1 MGTFQIT
8 YDDFTGGH
16 YMGDRSTELPKNTWK
31 GTNAILSPRGDLVPS
46 GCKHVATVTKPTAT
60 VGHPWEAA
68 KIWSAFQIDVTDS
81 LFFVTWYDTT
91 GPTYYFKSEIVLVNT
106 EGPTYGTTRYS
117 LTGRLDGYAVWDNYR
132 TGTSVDYRFTYLD
145 GNTGDVRQF
154 NWTTKTDS
162 LVVANPFGTLYPYYL
177 FKVGSRLVTYK
188 DRKLFYSGALD
199 AATWSTTTQYYEFPD
214 DIVNIYPRTNDFLV
228 ATPSGLYSVTGV
240 LGESV
245 NIQTLIPDSNIYPG
259 FSRGCIDNRTVYI
272 PDDGYSVPSYPDGS
286 IYVLNGSV
294 VTPIAT
300 LDQSDLTPIVV
311 PQRRSTEHYELGIG
325 GGNQITC
332 WARSGVAW
340 FRNQNGSWSRFFPS
354 NMPAVTMRPDYAD
367 QQIICKSVANFS
379 GDTTLYPVDEYTAV
393 GFLDSELTLYVIRY
407 INNHLWPNSND
418 FSWDLVTS
426 TAAAP
431 ASATVDLSEYWHSKP
446 MVVREVIIEAG
457 FDTDDSLNITG
468 NATIQPFVKPTG
480 IIDKGPNDTGSYVSS
495 TQTITVDLS
504 TINANN
510 SNAMY
515 RFKINDAGRAY
526 GFFPRITWQGCRIRR
541 VICIC
546 ED

>member
-1 MGTFQIT
+1 
-8 YDDFTGGH
+8 
-16 YMGDRSTELPKNTWK
+16 MGDRSTELPKNTWK

-46 GCKHVATVTKPTAT
+46 GCKHVATVTAPTPV
-60 VGHPWEAA
+60 VGNPWESS
-68 KIWSAFQIDVTDS
+68 KLWSAFQIDITDS
-81 LFFVTWYDTT
+81 IFFVTWYDRT
-91 GPTYYFKSEIVLVNT
+91 GPTFYFQSQIVLVNT
-106 EGPTYGTTRYS
+106 EGPSYATSRYG
-117 LTGRLDGYAVWDNYR
+117 LTGRLDGTVVWDNYR
-132 TGTSVDYRFTYLD
+132 TGSSVDNRFTYLD
-145 GNTGDVRQF
+145 GSTGDVRQF
-154 NWTTKTDS
+154 IWDTKTDS
-162 LVVANPFGTLYPYYL
+162 LVVANPFGTLYPSHL

-214 DIVNIYPRTNDFLV
+214 EITNVYPRTNDFV
-228 ATPSGLYSVTGV
+228 VSTASGLYSVTGV

-245 NIQTLIPDSNIYPG
+245 NIQTIIPDSNIYAG
-259 FSRGCIDNRTVYI
+259 FGRGCIDNRTVYI
-272 PDDGYSVPSYPDGS
+272 PDESYSVPGYPDGS
-286 IYVLNGSV
+286 IYALNGAS

-300 LDQSDLTPIVV
+300 LDQSDLTPLLI
-311 PQRRSTEHYELGIG
+311 PQRNSGEHFTIG
-325 GGNQITC
+325 TAGGNQLAC

-340 FRNQNGSWSRFFPS
+340 FRNAYGAWSRFLPS
-354 NMPAVTMRPDYAD
+354 NMPSVTFLAGYGE
-367 QQIICKSVANFS
+367 QQIICRPLSNFAGS
-379 GDTTLYPVDEYTAV
+379 TQFYPVNEYTAV
-393 GFLDSELTLYVIRY
+393 GFLDSSFTLRVIRY
-407 INNHLWPNSND
+407 INNHAWPNSND
-418 FSWDLVTS
+418 FSWDYSTS
-426 TAAAP
+426 VAAAP

-504 TINANN
+504 TISADN
-510 SNAMY
+510 SNAIY